1 MDRKL
6 KLSLILLLVIATIA
20 FIVVMVNKVRR
31 FAPIKDE
38 GQAQQLVQRFPWVVE
53 TQMTD
58 LQKQRLVETLGEILV
73 IYKDGDFE
81 KFLNYLRKRK
91 GSLDKVKMA
100 QLREVPVFYIFKI
113 SPHQLSIKEQR
124 EYQRIKQIVEKVAP
138 KFAEWPPKSDIDV
151 FKAHWLL
158 TYHEAGPWNGVDIK
172 TAYVRVFQTSQP
184 IDPNSALKAIRNR
197 SPMALVTFR
206 STVFPGEEKRP
217 CLYVEAYFVAR
228 HPTPDPY
235 WGYYLWL
242 RWSEQIQ
249 NWFLDL
255 AGMTFS
261 GERGENTDLL
271 F

>member
-6 KLSLILLLVIATIA
+6 KLSLMLVLVIATLA
-20 FIVVMVNKVRR
+20 VIVVMVNKVRR
-31 FAPIKDE
+31 FVPIKDE
-38 GQAQQLVQRFPWVVE
+38 RQAQRLVQRFPWVLE
-53 TQMTD
+53 TQISD

-81 KFLNYLRKRK
+81 KFLDYLHKRK
-91 GSLDKVKMA
+91 GSIDRTKMVELLQA
-100 QLREVPVFYIFKI
+100 PVFHIFKI
-113 SPHQLSIKEQR
+113 SPSQLPVEEQR
-124 EYQRIKQIVEKVAP
+124 EYQRVKQIVEKVAP

-151 FKAHWLL
+151 FKASWLL
-158 TYHEAGPWNGVDIK
+158 SYHEAGPWNGIDIK

-184 IDPNSALKAIRNR
+184 INTWEANKAIRTH
-197 SPMALVTFR
+197 SPQAAAFSK

-217 CLYVEAYFVAR
+217 CLYAEAYFVAR
-228 HPTPDPY
+228 HPTPDPH

-261 GERGENTDLL
+261 GRRGENTDL
-271 F
+271 FF